1 MSVFLLLSAAIICA
15 ATAYS
20 LRSATPAGTPITYY
34 GFDGVSVLFGFVAFT
49 LAAAPLGTV
58 FGFSLLVSLVLHEL
72 GHVLAYRMLGHR
84 DTRFRLVPLLTKLPI
99 SDQPLKS
106 EGEAFFVALM
116 GPGFSLAPMTLAATL
131 SVSLAGSMP
140 ETSNILRIFAIACG
154 SLNFVNLLPFWPLDG
169 GKCARIAAS
178 NFWPALA
185 PAMTVFMCAAL
196 ASASWRTGSLTLL
209 VIAGIGAHSLLRKS
223 ENFSKRLGPDAGL
236 IALAA
241 YTFTLAAHFLGGW
254 ALLNTFF

>member
-1 MSVFLLLSAAIICA
+1 MSVILLLSAAIICV

-20 LRSATPAGTPITYY
+20 LRSAEPTGTPIAYC
-34 GFDGVSVLFGFVAFT
+34 GFDGISVLFGFIAFT
-49 LAAAPLGTV
+49 LVAAPLGTV
-58 FGFSLLVSLVLHEL
+58 FGFSILASLVLHEL

-84 DTRFRLVPLLTKLPI
+84 APLLSNLPI

-116 GPGFSLAPMTLAATL
+116 GPGFSLAPMTLAAAL
-131 SVSLAGSMP
+131 SVALANSMP

-154 SLNFVNLLPFWPLDG
+154 SLNFVNLLPSWPLDG
-169 GKCARIAAS
+169 GKCARIAAG

-196 ASASWRTGSLTLL
+196 ASASLRTGSLALL
-209 VIAGIGAHSLLRKS
+209 VVAGVGAHSLLRKS
-223 ENFSKRLGPDAGL
+223 ENFSRPLGPDAGL
-236 IALAA
+236 VALAA
-241 YTFTLAAHFLGGW
+241 
-254 ALLNTFF
+254 